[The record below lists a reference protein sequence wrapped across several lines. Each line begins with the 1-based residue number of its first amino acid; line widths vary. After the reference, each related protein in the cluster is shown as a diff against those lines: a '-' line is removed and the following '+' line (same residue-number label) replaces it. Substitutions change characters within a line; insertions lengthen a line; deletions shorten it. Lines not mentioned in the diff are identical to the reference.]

1 MKEEGLHVRKSEGSP
16 PRSREG
22 MFEAEEKGKG
32 GGDENGGTDGMV
44 AYQETG
50 VLCPLGGP

>member
-1 MKEEGLHVRKSEGSP
+1 MSEKVRDHQPVRGKGDVV
-16 PRSREG
+16 
-22 MFEAEEKGKG
+22 AEEKGKG
-32 GGDENGGTDGMV
+32 GGDESGGTDGMV